1 MCILAKSYIR
11 QIELGYSIDN
21 TYKKGAVIMAEIGD
35 TAEDI
40 MSTDIVTV
48 HPKDSLHSVSRK
60 LAENDT
66 SGVPVVDEIG
76 RIVGIIS
83 EHDIVSYLSTFQD
96 KELEV
101 LDTKELPHLANIYLQ
116 ASATPVEEIMTT
128 EIVTA
133 KPETK
138 IEILA
143 RLMTENNINRVPIV
157 VKGKLVGVVSRID
170 ILRNIGAV
178 DLEKV

>member
-1 MCILAKSYIR
+1 M
-11 QIELGYSIDN
+11 EN
-21 TYKKGAVIMAEIGD
+21 IGE

-40 MSTDIVTV
+40 MTTDVVVV
-48 HPKDSLHSVSRK
+48 HPKDTLHQVSRK
-60 LAENDT
+60 LAENNT
-66 SGVPVVDEIG
+66 SGAPVVDDIE
-76 RIVGIIS
+76 RIVGIVS
-83 EHDIVSYLSTFQD
+83 EHDIVSYLSIIED
-96 KELEV
+96 KEVEV
-101 LDTKELPHLANIYLQ
+101 VDTTKLPHMAHIYLQ
-116 ASATPVEEIMTT
+116 ASAMPVEEVMTT

-157 VKGKLVGVVSRID
+157 VKGKLVGMVSRID
-170 ILRNIGAV
+170 ILRNIGNV